1 MYSFSLSFSSEKK
14 LTLAV
19 FHSNQFSPNS
29 NQNLNIRL
37 TDSEF
42 RLICSGQRMVK
53 SRIYQ
58 GPYLI
63 CQANH
68 IYRYTLGDQSLLI
81 LGSDCEISN
90 GLCSGGKLFRT
101 LIFFFQFINPDALQP
116 ACLNQTSRKVSCS
129 IPAFI
134 LFFSPLKNVKEKKY
148 CSIFWDINDEYRQ
161 SLIYVCLFLNL
172 EFRMEAGEVQ
182 VTYIC
187 PVLTTF
193 LSPVLCKQLQLLLG
207 LL

>member
-1 MYSFSLSFSSEKK
+1 MWRTTEIRWTFLLNMLLWQNNFRKWGLHSGVSAKTFLTSAMYSFSLGFSSEKK

-19 FHSNQFSPNS
+19 FHSNRFSPNS

-37 TDSEF
+37 ADSEF

-101 LIFFFQFINPDALQP
+101 LIFFLVYQSWCSS
-116 ACLNQTSRKVSCS
+116 ACMSKL
-129 IPAFI
+129 
-134 LFFSPLKNVKEKKY
+134 
-148 CSIFWDINDEYRQ
+148 DI
-161 SLIYVCLFLNL
+161 
-172 EFRMEAGEVQ
+172 
-182 VTYIC
+182 
-187 PVLTTF
+187 
-193 LSPVLCKQLQLLLG
+193 
-207 LL
+207 